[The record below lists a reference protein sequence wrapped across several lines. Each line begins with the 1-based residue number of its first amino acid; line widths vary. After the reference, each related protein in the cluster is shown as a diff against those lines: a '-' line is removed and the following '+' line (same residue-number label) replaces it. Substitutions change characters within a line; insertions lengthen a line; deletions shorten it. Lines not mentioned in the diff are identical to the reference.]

1 MQRCSGPWGCG
12 GLWMSPTRETLS
24 EGGPSEPSA
33 AGTNCRKVQGRSVD
47 QAALEGLPN
56 TVAPSSVVSTKP
68 SCPFRSLSGPLIHMC
83 TGIVWLGRKV
93 PRNFGSAPPG
103 NPGRGKQL
111 HPPAHLSESP
121 QDLPTAPAS
130 GFPTCPSGFW
140 GFVLVGAQQPRRLL
154 NVRCAQCRFPT
165 SGSGFLQEEE
175 EAGLPFSQ

>member
-1 MQRCSGPWGCG
+1 
-12 GLWMSPTRETLS
+12 MSPTRETLS
-24 EGGPSEPSA
+24 EGGPAEPSA
-33 AGTNCRKVQGRSVD
+33 AGTNCRKVSVQGRSVD

-56 TVAPSSVVSTKP
+56 AVAPSSVVSTKLR
-68 SCPFRSLSGPLIHMC
+68 CPFHSLSGPLIHMC
-83 TGIVWLGRKV
+83 TGTVWLGRKV

-111 HPPAHLSESP
+111 DPSAHLSESP

-154 NVRCAQCRFPT
+154 NAHCAQCHFPT
-165 SGSGFLQEEE
+165 SGSGFFQEEE